1 MRLIKLT
8 QINDKA
14 VYVNKYCVNIV
25 YQQNEETVVRVGET
39 TFLVKETVSEV
50 VGAINKEEQD
60 YYD

>member
-1 MRLIKLT
+1 
-8 QINDKA
+8 
-14 VYVNKYCVNIV
+14 V